1 MLSILFP
8 TRLVSSTLLES
19 VATGSGLVGVREI
32 RNSRGATIRIFYP
45 AASKSPGVS
54 HPVPVFRNGLSRIV
68 EGYSHTFLGSF
79 VSPVVLG
86 FLNYFLRLFLWL
98 HPLSWSAIPRCYIDL
113 PQASYDA
120 KIPLIVWSHGLTGT
134 SCEHG
139 FLAASLALRGIA
151 VALVHHSD
159 GSSSMVD
166 LKPPEGNAELSWLK
180 YQHPSYTPSYDV
192 GFRQRQAE
200 HRAEEVEEMRK
211 LVLERKDLA
220 IDPNK
225 VVVAGFSFGAAT
237 AGIVAAQNPKPYAA
251 AMFID
256 GWWHIELK
264 KHKVAQDLPLQA
276 HSNGISL
283 PSLFIGSAEFQG
295 YRGLNDATERIQAKV
310 AVKEVHVM
318 ENTRHGNFMDAVWWM
333 PVVLTTTLGFSGA
346 TDPHVAY
353 AKFANL
359 VADFVER
366 STGSGGKIKN

>member
-1 MLSILFP
+1 MLSKLFP
-8 TRLVSSTLLES
+8 TRMVASTLLES

-45 AASKSPGVS
+45 AASKSPCNAQ
-54 HPVPVFRNGLSRIV
+54 PVPIFRNGLSRIV
-68 EGYSHTFLGSF
+68 EGYSHTFLGTI
-79 VSPVVLG
+79 VSPMVLG
-86 FLNYFLRLFLWL
+86 FLNQFLRLFLWL
-98 HPLSWSAIPRCYIDL
+98 HPLSWSSIPQCYNDL
-113 PQASYDA
+113 PQADAEA

-166 LKPPEGNAELSWLK
+166 LKLPKGNAETSWLK

-192 GFRQRQAE
+192 EFRQRQAE

-211 LVLERKDLA
+211 LVLAMKDLA
-220 IDPNK
+220 IDSNK

-237 AGIVAAQNPKPYAA
+237 AGIVASQNPKSYAA

-264 KHKVAQDLPLQA
+264 KHKVAQDLPMQA
-276 HSNGISL
+276 HTNGISL

-295 YRGLNDATERIQAKV
+295 YRGLNNATARIQQKV
-310 AVKEVHVM
+310 AIKEVHVM

-333 PVVLTTTLGFSGA
+333 PVVITQTLGFSGSC
-346 TDPHVAY
+346 DPHLVY
-353 AKFANL
+353 AQFANL
-359 VADFVER
+359 VADFVKRRTNGEA
-366 STGSGGKIKN
+366 KDKN